1 MKVLKTKLDGVL
13 IIEPQ
18 VFEDERGF
26 FLETYHQNQY
36 REIGIKTYFVQDNLS
51 FSKRGTL
58 RGLHFQYPKTQTKLV
73 QVLQGEIF
81 DVTVDIRVQSPSF
94 GRWIGEYLS
103 DANKKQI
110 FIPKGFAHGFCV
122 VSETALFHYKC
133 SDFYASECEG
143 GINWKDPSLAIDWPI
158 DNPIVSKKD
167 MDLPFLSEIS
177 TDNLPPFK

>member
-1 MKVLKTKLDGVL
+1 MKVLKTDLEGVL

-18 VFEDERGF
+18 VFDDARGF
-26 FLETYHQNQY
+26 FLETYHRQRY
-36 REIGIKTYFVQDNLS
+36 HEFGIKTDFVQDNLS
-51 FSKRGTL
+51 LSKKGSL
-58 RGLHFQYPKTQTKLV
+58 RGLHFQHPRAQAKLV
-73 QVLQGEIF
+73 QVLQGKIF
-81 DVTVDIRVQSPSF
+81 DVVLDIRLQSPSF